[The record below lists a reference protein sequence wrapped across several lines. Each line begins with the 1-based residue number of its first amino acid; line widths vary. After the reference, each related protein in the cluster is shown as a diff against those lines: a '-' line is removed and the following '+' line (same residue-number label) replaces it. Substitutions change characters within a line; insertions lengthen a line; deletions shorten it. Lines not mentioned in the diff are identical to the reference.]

1 MTQQQLAQA
10 VGMPQPSI
18 ARIERGTV
26 LPRTTSLV
34 ALLEATGHRLAVEP
48 IDTSPVDREAIKRRL
63 AMPVSQRTRQ
73 ATGRARTHILR
84 PLRRC
89 GVPFVLIGEL
99 AEVVHGS
106 PAKVGRVVEI
116 CHATAD
122 VAQERLAL
130 ALESEHRDAEEL
142 RLHTRTDAGD
152 DYDVLVRNAANM
164 TIDAGLQVR
173 VAALDD
179 LIRIRRARH
188 TPQDQEAAAVLRAIA
203 DG

>member
-26 LPRTTSLV
+26 QPRSTTLM
-34 ALLEATGHRLAVEP
+34 ALLEATDHQLTVEP
-48 IDTSPVDREAIKRRL
+48 IDTAAVDHEAIRRRL
-63 AMPVSQRTRQ
+63 AMPVPQRTRQ
-73 ATGRARTHILR
+73 ATGRTRTQN
-84 PLRRC
+84 LRRLRRFA
-89 GVPFVLIGEL
+89 VPFVLIGEL

-116 CHATAD
+116 CHATTD
-122 VAQERLAL
+122 VARERLAL
-130 ALESEHRDAEEL
+130 ALESEHPDAEEL

-152 DYDVLVRNAANM
+152 DYDVLVRNAAKM